1 MTPCIVKNRFTGR
14 RSVCLGRNSYYPFLL
29 DMQAADPAQDWYV
42 PRFLLR
48 LFWRVEETHEA
59 KWTALREL

>member
-1 MTPCIVKNRFTGR
+1 MNPRIVKNRFTGR
-14 RSVCLGRNSYYPFLL
+14 RSVCLGRNMYYWWLL

-48 LFWRVEETHEA
+48 LLWRVEETYEA
-59 KWTALREL
+59 KWKALGEL